1 MSGVALGRSA
11 FHGLPDLKREKVK
24 LPQRGGYVL
33 IREMCAEEILEFSS
47 RVKADQKGAGL
58 WLICRS
64 LVDDAGERLFDD
76 ASTHLLA
83 QSLNRDEFVL
93 IQDKVMSINGL
104 GGDVEKK

>member
-1 MSGVALGRSA
+1 MAGVALGRSA
-11 FHGLPDLKREKVK
+11 FHGLSDLKREKVD

-33 IREMCAEEILEFSS
+33 VREMCAEEILEFSS
-47 RVKADQKGAGL
+47 RVKADQKDAGL

-93 IQDKVMSINGL
+93 IQDKVMGINGL
-104 GGDVEKK
+104 GEDVEKK